1 MTTIRNE
8 LIKTFV
14 SLTETSRPYVINA
27 VINCPKIAPRKLLSL
42 FDLTFL
48 VIFVKCT
55 CFTVQLLYREKT
67 SYMYHPRYEIWKKN
81 HCTCH
86 HMLHCTTLITKP
98 KIIYRPA
105 TFFHPPLRDTVAIS
119 HQIWYKRC
127 VNQLAHHNTKLHNKG
142 TPELN
147 ERAVWAD
154 TFGPLSVSP

>member
-1 MTTIRNE
+1 MRVLLFNYYTGKELATCTIPDM
-8 LIKTFV
+8 KFG
-14 SLTETSRPYVINA
+14 
-27 VINCPKIAPRKLLSL
+27 
-42 FDLTFL
+42 
-48 VIFVKCT
+48 
-55 CFTVQLLYREKT
+55 
-67 SYMYHPRYEIWKKN
+67 KKN

-86 HMLHCTTLITKP
+86 HMLHSATLITKP